1 MLSLKF
7 LDDSLWFEPIFHCFI
22 SSCLDFRIL
31 QGAIWQLQENQL
43 VIMFFTIPEFD
54 DLTIRLKQYTS
65 FARAGMPAPFSCE
78 LAAIK
83 DFHSIIV
90 ISSVV
95 LDINAS
101 IFPAS
106 APILFCCKSLH
117 LSPVLFSPFWL
128 LGRGGSAL
136 CSV

>member
-1 MLSLKF
+1 MVPLKF
-7 LDDSLWFEPIFHCFI
+7 PDDSFWFEPIFHCFI

-31 QGAIWQLQENQL
+31 QGVVWQLQENQP
-43 VIMFFTIPEFD
+43 VIIFFSILKFS
-54 DLTIRLKQYTS
+54 DLTIRLKQYTY
-65 FARAGMPAPFSCE
+65 FARAGMLAPFSCE

-83 DFHSIIV
+83 NFDSIIV
-90 ISSVV
+90 LPSVV
-95 LDINAS
+95 LDINVS
-101 IFPAS
+101 IFPAD
-106 APILFCCKSLH
+106 APILFYCKSLH